1 MKKIYYLFALFVCS
15 AMLFVACEPKT
26 PSDDDSTI
34 VPDVNDS
41 TVINDTCYATIK
53 LVEAH
58 DAYYSTQ
65 FVEGVTNDYWMSFTT
80 EDVVMVE
87 NNPMGTGEFV
97 YLEVFPKTVE
107 NNFPVG
113 NYPIAEEPEDGYAW
127 AGWEWDM
134 GPDLGLEEGLFI
146 IPQGCFAYVLEDDEL
161 VDTKYILS
169 GYIDIKGTPAEAEVF
184 VDATFNDGT
193 KSTYYYKGAL
203 NFTDYD
209 AGSGDGGDG
218 EDLNWDYEPTEK
230 GDYTATFDYCEIGN
244 WGDYYGDGIDFV
256 DVVLSGLEWGA
267 MFNVCAPLN
276 SAENIYGTYTVKS
289 DYSEWSVVPS
299 PGGDMNYDYASFLS
313 TGFEEDLYTIAYY
326 VASGTVV
333 IAEDGITFDV
343 VSHYGSK
350 IKGEYKGDVVAIDK
364 STQYAPSKSPSK
376 GKPIKLVKA
385 TVEDLVY
392 FGALKNRV
400 HR

>member
-1 MKKIYYLFALFVCS
+1 MKKIYYLIALFVCS
-15 AMLFVACEPKT
+15 AMLLVSCDT
-26 PSDDDSTI
+26 TTGPSEKDI
-34 VPDVNDS
+34 KN
-41 TVINDTCYATIK
+41 ATQ

-80 EDVVMVE
+80 EDIVMVDG
-87 NNPMGTGEFV
+87 NPMGTGEFV

-134 GPDLGLEEGLFI
+134 GPDLGIEEGLFV
-146 IPQGCFAYVLEDDEL
+146 IPQGCFVYVLEDDEL
-161 VDTKYILS
+161 VETKYILS

-184 VDATFNDGT
+184 VDATFNDGS

-203 NFTDYD
+203 KFADYD

-218 EDLNWDYEPTEK
+218 GDGEELNWDYEPTEK
-230 GDYTATFDYCEIGN
+230 GDYTAVFDYCEIGN

-313 TGFEEDLYTIAYY
+313 TGFEDDVYTIAYY

-350 IKGEYKGDVVAIDK
+350 IKGEYKGDVVVIDK

-376 GKPIKLVKA
+376 GKSIKFVKA
-385 TVEDLVY
+385 TAEDMLY
-392 FGALKNRV
+392 FGVLKNRV